1 MQEMLSASRPSS
13 STSSS
18 QSGGN
23 DGLDSGAEALA
34 RLLTFKDDTEDQLA
48 IAAAEKNV
56 LQRRKDALQTEVR
69 KLKSA
74 LLASQV
80 QCAEQ
85 EEQVNA
91 LKTYNDEAQDAKV
104 KELENRIRVLEEQNA
119 QHVRA
124 RIDCPCCSL

>member
-13 STSSS
+13 FTSSS
-18 QSGGN
+18 QSDGN
-23 DGLDSGAEALA
+23 DGLDCGADALT
-34 RLLTFKDDTEDQLA
+34 RLLTFKDDAEDQIA
-48 IAAAEKNV
+48 VAAAEKKV

-69 KLKSA
+69 QLKSA

-80 QCAEQ
+80 EAAEMK
-85 EEQVNA
+85 EQVNA

-104 KELENRIRVLEEQNA
+104 KELEDRIRELEEQNA